1 MLVTF
6 TLYNYIE
13 LELQS
18 FWWLWV
24 GLLTSIGLASA
35 ILY

>member
-13 LELQS
+13 LELQY